1 MNRTISV
8 STAVFAAIWAQR
20 QAGED
25 TEDAILNRLLKCGE
39 PVPGPSKV
47 TPKGHGITDGRSGV
61 HFAEGFEVFR
71 TYKRKHYTGVVEG
84 GQWVRTD
91 TGERFPTL
99 NQLNQS
105 IVDGNENVW
114 NGNWKFLGSDGT
126 QRSIAELR

>member
-25 TEDAILNRLLKCGE
+25 TEDAILSRVLKCGE
-39 PVPGPSKV
+39 TDAKPSE
-47 TPKGHGITDGRSGV
+47 PAQKGKGLTDGRSGV

-71 TYKRKHYTGVVEG
+71 NYKRKQYKGVVEG
-84 GQWVRTD
+84 SQWVRLD

-126 QRSIAELR
+126 QRSISELR

>member
-25 TEDAILNRLLKCGE
+25 TEDAILNRVFKCGE
-39 PVPGPSKV
+39 GDTTPRESA
-47 TPKGHGITDGRSGV
+47 PKGKGITDGRSGV

-71 TYKRKHYTGVVEG
+71 TYKRKNYKGVVEG
-84 GQWVRTD
+84 GQWVRPD
-91 TGERFPTL
+91 TRERFPTL

-114 NGNWKFLGSDGT
+114 NGNWKFLGADGT